1 MAKKVQRRAAS
12 RRKLQL
18 LRTLTNSKSVIQK
31 LVLVWIQKAFLVHDL
46 KVKLEEIQREY
57 QNLMAIRNEY
67 FNLLKHIQIPKEVK
81 VEKLGEDQFVVKV
94 RCNRGGDILVSI
106 VEAFEELGLNVV
118 RARVCCNHFFAME
131 AIVVAQDQQTTK
143 TKDVTQ
149 AILKA
154 IDKQGGERILVT

>member
-18 LRTLTNSKSVIQK
+18 LRTLTNSKSVRRRSII
-31 LVLVWIQKAFLVHDL
+31 LNVLLHFHKL

-67 FNLLKHIQIPKEVK
+67 FSLLKHIQIPKEVK

-94 RCNRGGDILVSI
+94 RCNRGGDKLVSI

-118 RARVCCNHFFAME
+118 RARVCCNHIFAME